1 MDLTPCLRS
10 HVHPSGLRGC
20 PERVSFFSQMTP
32 KFGTGS
38 CRPLLGRA
46 NAPASSTISASWCV
60 SPPPGQ
66 RSFPR
71 AAAAKATRAAA
82 SATVRILIPLFL
94 AGLVVT
100 CTAVD
105 ARLRVEVDCLRHRR
119 AEARAAE
126 RANAHDERVG
136 AQKLRTRPE
145 QRRCQGKGGRP
156 TTRRT
161 RAVVGE
167 RFDFFVDPERERM
180 VGPRPACQDDGPYA
194 SRFGSA
200 ECSIETH

>member
-10 HVHPSGLRGC
+10 HVHPSGLRGW
-20 PERVSFFSQMTP
+20 PERVSVLSQMTP

-46 NAPASSTISASWCV
+46 NAPASSTISSSWCV
-60 SPPPGQ
+60 SPPPGR
-66 RSFPR
+66 RSFPC

-82 SATVRILIPLFL
+82 SATVRTLIRLFL

-105 ARLRVEVDCLRHRR
+105 ARLRVEVDCL
-119 AEARAAE
+119 RAAE

-145 QRRCQGKGGRP
+145 QRRCQGKGGRSA
-156 TTRRT
+156 TRRT

-167 RFDFFVDPERERM
+167 RFDFFVDPERDRM
-180 VGPRPACQDDGPYA
+180 VRTAAGLLRRWPVRQPIRIRGVQYRDAR
-194 SRFGSA
+194 S
-200 ECSIETH
+200 